1 MTVRMNIRILWNIVL
16 LTIIFPP
23 GSVPDDENEDS
34 DHDYETVDDTLAVMM
49 KKAQE
54 NVMYY

>member
-1 MTVRMNIRILWNIVL
+1 MNIRILWNIVL

-23 GSVPDDENEDS
+23 GSVPEDENGDS

>member
-1 MTVRMNIRILWNIVL
+1 MKYSIK
-16 LTIIFPP
+16 TIIFPP
-23 GSVPDDENEDS
+23 ESVPEDESGDS